1 MWKKTAPLA
10 SLILLAACG
19 TPGLAPSAD
28 PCGPFR
34 PIYVGKDDVLTE
46 QTARD
51 LLVHNRT
58 GATLCGWGRT
68 P

>member
-10 SLILLAACG
+10 SLILLGACATNG
-19 TPGLAPSAD
+19 HVPND

-46 QTARD
+46 ATARD
-51 LLVHNRT
+51 LLVHNRA
-58 GATLCGWGRT
+58 GRELCGWGRDQ
-68 P
+68 